1 MTGAVHGLQAITLL
15 LDIEGE
21 HVLLIM
27 SPVTRDLPQV
37 GLVHVGSHNLVET
50 TGSVFALDQVHE
62 GVVNAYTVWQEEG
75 GTGGGFVEEEKLL
88 VLADLSVIAFGSLSK
103 EVLVLL
109 KLLLVGERNT
119 SNSLDRLVLAVTEP
133 VGS

>member
-1 MTGAVHGLQAITLL
+1 M
-15 LDIEGE
+15 
-21 HVLLIM
+21 
-27 SPVTRDLPQV
+27 
-37 GLVHVGSHNLVET
+37 
-50 TGSVFALDQVHE
+50 
-62 GVVNAYTVWQEEG
+62 WQEEG
-75 GTGGGFVEEEKLL
+75 GTGRGLVEEEELL
-88 VLADLSVIAFGSLSK
+88 VLTDLSVIAFRSLSK